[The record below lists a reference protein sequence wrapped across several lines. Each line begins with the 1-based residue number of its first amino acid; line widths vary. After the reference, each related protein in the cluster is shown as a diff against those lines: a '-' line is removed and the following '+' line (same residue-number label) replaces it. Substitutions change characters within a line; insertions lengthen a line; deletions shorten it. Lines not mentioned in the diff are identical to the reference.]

1 MVSTLNADCLREWH
15 VRPIHTQTHLDH
27 RPHTT
32 DQPTMINSTILVVDG
47 NWKEALFSKTPERCV
62 AGLWESQI
70 EDMERGW

>member
-1 MVSTLNADCLREWH
+1 
-15 VRPIHTQTHLDH
+15 
-27 RPHTT
+27 
-32 DQPTMINSTILVVDG
+32 MIKSTILVVDG